1 MPTPSQALR
10 ALASSVETVLP
21 QLSPAAQ
28 TVLGVVA
35 TQVHAAADAEA
46 AAEAQ
51 KIGGPVA
58 GGLLAVFATS
68 MVDSFFSLIGAQ
80 RTTAPAASAA
90 SSAGGAA

>member
-1 MPTPSQALR
+1 MEMSMPTPSQALR

-28 TVLGVVA
+28 TVLNVVA

-51 KIGGPVA
+51 KLGGPVA
-58 GGLLAVFATS
+58 GGVLAVFATA
-68 MVDSFFSLIGAQ
+68 MVDGFFNLVGAQ
-80 RTTAPAASAA
+80 HATNTT
-90 SSAGGAA
+90 GGAA

>member
-28 TVLGVVA
+28 AALGIVA
-35 TQVHAAADAEA
+35 DQVHAAADAEA

-51 KIGGPVA
+51 KLGGPVA
-58 GGLLAVFATS
+58 GGVLAVFATA
-68 MVDSFFSLIGAQ
+68 MVDSFFNLVGAQ
-80 RTTAPAASAA
+80 HAAAP
-90 SSAGGAA
+90 GGAA